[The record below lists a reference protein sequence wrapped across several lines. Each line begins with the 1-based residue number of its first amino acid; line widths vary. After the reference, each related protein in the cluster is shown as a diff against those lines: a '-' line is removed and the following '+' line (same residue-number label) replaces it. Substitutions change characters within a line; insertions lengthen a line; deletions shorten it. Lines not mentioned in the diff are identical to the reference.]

1 MESCM
6 IKKAVILEFQK
17 LPLLAENV
25 YRILIYFY
33 KVIFHVGLFLLTKI
47 SNRFLG

>member
-25 YRILIYFY
+25 YRILFLTSFFFMLGSFY
-33 KVIFHVGLFLLTKI
+33 LPKLAIGF
-47 SNRFLG
+47 